1 MTDEKTQKAA
11 EAASDLSDLLGI
23 NLRNLMHRLQ
33 PFITTQS
40 GSDVYKVVL
49 QFSNIHEMHEFHRQ
63 LLSFIDVSSI
73 KGKSGEHIEIY
84 SDDKYRE
91 YVYFN
96 ESGELICESWT
107 SGEDGDSSNV
117 LNEALQF
124 RLYRELKNKF
134 EA

>member
-1 MTDEKTQKAA
+1 MNNEKTVAGL
-11 EAASDLSDLLGI
+11 ASDLNRELGI

-63 LLSFIDVSSI
+63 LLSFIDVSNI
-73 KGKSGEHIEIY
+73 KDKSGEHIEIY

-96 ESGELICESWT
+96 ESGDLICESWT